1 MKRFWAQRNGRE
13 KFLIV
18 ACMLAVVIA
27 VPMLLS
33 PPPESGGKLLTAAKA
48 QQEYDSKVRDK
59 ERMEAEVDRLKPKIE
74 KLVYKEAPEKV
85 LPRVIRSLQAQAKKA
100 GIHLRE
106 IKPLRARKMITVTKV
121 PVTVRF
127 ASRFDQ
133 SLPFLYAVE
142 DPNNK
147 LVVEKFSISSPD
159 SKSKTVDVEVQLA
172 LYTSNMTDSD
182 AG

>member
-13 KFLIV
+13 KVLIV
-18 ACMLAVVIA
+18 ACLVAVVIA
-27 VPMLLS
+27 VPMLLA
-33 PPPESGGKLLTAAKA
+33 PLPEANAKLLPAAKA
-48 QQEYDSKVRDK
+48 RQEYDNKVRDK
-59 ERMEAEVDRLKPKIE
+59 ERMEAEVERLKPKIE
-74 KLVYKEAPEKV
+74 NLVYKEAPEKV

-127 ASRFDQ
+127 ACRFDQ
-133 SLPFLYAVE
+133 SVPFIYAVE
-142 DPNNK
+142 DPANK

-159 SKSKTVDVEVQLA
+159 SKSKTVDVEIQLA
-172 LYTSNMTDSD
+172 LYTSNMTDIE